1 VYTLTLPVYTLTFA
15 TPAGASSLGVRID
28 CGDAVKVCIL
38 GLKPTSYMYSVS
50 AERPGEFDIVEQA

>member
-1 VYTLTLPVYTLTFA
+1 VYTLTFA
-15 TPAGASSLGVRID
+15 TPAGVSSLGVRID